1 MHWLI
6 CGNGYACA
14 MLQLPRL
21 RVCARAQNQAM
32 RGGCCRACAVRQFS
46 RVPASKPVSQHAP
59 PHRAAP
65 RRYSGEPARRR
76 GNFNGN
82 KRERNLAR
90 CIQSNPNSFLK
101 QASQIVNDQA
111 RTKSRILSRDG
122 ARVQLTQCERASEG
136 RERARE
142 GETETGR
149 EGASEIEGERESERG
164 RGRVCVRTQLS
175 KFSHHTL
182 VSLRITPVRRSAVNS
197 SSSSPCG
204 AQKCDLES
212 NLGLNR

>member
-6 CGNGYACA
+6 CGTGYACA

-32 RGGCCRACAVRQFS
+32 RGGCCRACAVRQFP
-46 RVPASKPVSQHAP
+46 RVPASKPVSQHPAP

-65 RRYSGEPARRR
+65 RRYSGEPARRK

-90 CIQSNPNSFLK
+90 CIQSNTNSFLK
-101 QASQIVNDQA
+101 QASQIVDDQA

-142 GETETGR
+142 GETR
-149 EGASEIEGERESERG
+149 ERERGGKRDRG
-164 RGRVCVRTQLS
+164 RAR
-175 KFSHHTL
+175 
-182 VSLRITPVRRSAVNS
+182 
-197 SSSSPCG
+197 
-204 AQKCDLES
+204 E
-212 NLGLNR
+212 